1 MKKHCVN
8 IPNFNTV
15 FYLIH
20 KYYIENITIIIN
32 NFDGFEN
39 VFQVINNCI
48 LV

>member
-1 MKKHCVN
+1 MKKRCVN
-8 IPNFNTV
+8 N
-15 FYLIH
+15 
-20 KYYIENITIIIN
+20 IENITIIIN